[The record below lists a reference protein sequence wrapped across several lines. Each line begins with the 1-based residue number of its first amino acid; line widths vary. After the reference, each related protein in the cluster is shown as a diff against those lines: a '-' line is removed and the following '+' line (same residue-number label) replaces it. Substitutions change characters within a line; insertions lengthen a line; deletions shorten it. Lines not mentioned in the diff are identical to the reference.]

1 MNLAELTWVDAKEVM
16 QKAQVALLPVGST
29 ENHGPHLPLGTDW
42 FTAQRIAEETG
53 KKGGWLVLPSVPV
66 GVSEHH
72 RQFWGTLWVSPD
84 VLRDYVVAVTRALAS
99 HGLRRIVFVNGHGG
113 NRSAL
118 IGAARLLREEG
129 IYAYVQNWWATI
141 ADLLEKLFP
150 EPAAH
155 AGPAE
160 TSAILTIDPGLV
172 RQDRYEETSDVDHWG
187 KTVEGVD
194 VGWDTI
200 DFSEAG
206 NVGDPSTGTA
216 EKGAQLL
223 EAASEGL
230 NRFCTWLAEQPE
242 EALSPKPHK
251 P

>member
-16 QKAQVALLPVGST
+16 QKTQVALLPVGST

-66 GVSEHH
+66 GVSKHH
-72 RQFWGTLWVSPD
+72 RQFWGTLWVAPD
-84 VLRDYVVAVTRALAS
+84 VLRDYVVAVSRALAS
-99 HGLRRIVFVNGHGG
+99 HGLHRIVFVNGHGG

-129 IYAYVQNWWATI
+129 IYAYVHNWWGTI
-141 ADLLEKLFP
+141 AELLEKLFP

-155 AGPAE
+155 AGPVE
-160 TSAILTIDPGLV
+160 TSAILAIDPELV
-172 RQDRYEETSDVDHWG
+172 RQDRYKVTSDVDHWG
-187 KTVEGVD
+187 KTVEGVE

-206 NVGDPSTGTA
+206 NVGDPSTGTV
-216 EKGAQLL
+216 EKGAKLF
-223 EAASEGL
+223 EAASESL
-230 NRFCTWLAEQPE
+230 NRFCIWLAEQPE
-242 EALSPKPHK
+242 EALSPKLHK

>member
-1 MNLAELTWVDAKEVM
+1 MNLSELTWVDAKEVI
-16 QKAQVALLPVGST
+16 QQAQVALLAVGST

-42 FTAQRIAEETG
+42 FTAQRIAEEAG

-84 VLRDYVVAVTRALAS
+84 VLRDYVVAVARALAS

-118 IGAARLLREEG
+118 TEAARLLREEG
-129 IYAYVQNWWATI
+129 IYAYVHNWWATI
-141 ADLLEKLFP
+141 AELLEKLFP

-155 AGPAE
+155 AGPVE
-160 TSAILTIDPGLV
+160 TSAILAIDPSLV
-172 RQDRYEETSDVDHWG
+172 RQDRYGETSDVDHWG
-187 KTVEGVD
+187 KTVEGVE
-194 VGWDTI
+194 VGWDTL
-200 DFSEAG
+200 DFSNAG

-216 EKGAQLL
+216 EKGAQVF
-223 EAASEGL
+223 EAASESL

-242 EALSPKPHK
+242 EALCPKPHR

>member
-1 MNLAELTWVDAKEVM
+1 MKLAELTWVNAKEAIT
-16 QKAQVALLPVGST
+16 KAQVALLPVGST

-42 FTAQRIAEETG
+42 FTAQRIAEQAG
-53 KKGGWLVLPSVPV
+53 KMGGWLVLPSVPV

-72 RQFWGTLWVSPD
+72 RQFWGTLWVPPD
-84 VLRDYVVAVTRALAS
+84 VLRDYVVAVARALAS
-99 HGLRRIVFVNGHGG
+99 HGMRRIVFVNGHGG

-118 IGAARLLREEG
+118 TEAARLLREEA
-129 IYAYVQNWWATI
+129 IFAHVHNWWYGI
-141 ADLLEKLFP
+141 ADMLGKLFA
-150 EPAAH
+150 EPAVH

-160 TSAILTIDPGLV
+160 TSAVLAIDPSLV
-172 RQDRYEETSDVDHWG
+172 RQDRYKEASDVDHWG
-187 KTVEGVD
+187 KTVEGVE

-206 NVGDPSTGTA
+206 NVGDPSSGTA
-216 EKGAQLL
+216 EKGAQLF
-223 EAASEGL
+223 EAAAESL
-230 NRFCTWLAEQPE
+230 NRFCTWLAEQSE

>member
-1 MNLAELTWVDAKEVM
+1 MNLAELTWIDAKEAIK
-16 QKAQVALLPVGST
+16 QARVALLPVGST

-42 FTAQRIAEETG
+42 FTAQRIAEETE
-53 KKGGWLVLPSVPV
+53 KKGGWLMLPSVPV

-84 VLRDYVVAVTRALAS
+84 VLRGYVVAVARAVAS

-118 IGAARLLREEG
+118 VEAARLLREEG
-129 IYAYVQNWWATI
+129 IYAYVHNWWYSIT
-141 ADLLEKLFP
+141 DLLEKLFP

-155 AGPAE
+155 AGPVE
-160 TSAILTIDPGLV
+160 TSAILAIDPELV
-172 RQDRYEETSDVDHWG
+172 RQDRYNATSEVGHWG

-194 VGWDTI
+194 IGWDTI
-200 DFSEAG
+200 DFSDAG

-216 EKGAQLL
+216 EKGAQVF
-223 EAASEGL
+223 EAASESL
-230 NRFCTWLAEQPE
+230 NRFCTWLAEQSE
-242 EALSPKPHK
+242 ESLSPKPHK